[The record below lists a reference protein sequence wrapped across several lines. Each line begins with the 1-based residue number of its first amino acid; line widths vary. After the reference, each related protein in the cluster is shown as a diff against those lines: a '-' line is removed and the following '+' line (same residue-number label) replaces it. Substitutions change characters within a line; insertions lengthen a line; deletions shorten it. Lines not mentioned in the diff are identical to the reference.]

1 MLSVDHL
8 QVAEEEVVD
17 SSSNKLGDIY
27 TFVAK
32 GCFPQTTNPLRK
44 KNLKRYAQK
53 FIIDD
58 GKLYYVGPKKEEK
71 REVVIEAERKRQIF
85 LDCHFNDI
93 GHHLGQKKTVH
104 RIQSKYYWL
113 GIIKDVVDWIKVCET
128 CQHAERNKN
137 MARTVRPIKVDA
149 PWDIVGIDIIG
160 PFPETQQCNT
170 HAAVLIDYFSKWPE
184 AFPVQKTD
192 AVSVARCISKCMSSE
207 KRIADSKS
215 VLITLKRHVL
225 KKTDQKVI
233 VTLSAS
239 KRTKSFS
246 CHAVAVQTRFGAPK
260 TVVCTQSAEFC
271 DEVTNLLSNR
281 WGIVQKV
288 SPLAQPQLNPLHDC
302 TSPLLKEAIREMV
315 KEKQAD
321 WDDFLDPLLFLF
333 RTSINPTTKFTPYS
347 LMFNRK
353 ANNLNQATFGPL
365 GYDDEQDLYS
375 VKEKA
380 STYMTIMQEQQDTVK
395 QLVIANM
402 KAAYKQEKSVKRKA
416 HSNPSV
422 TLKTS
427 EPPFCVGDP
436 HSSKKLKEE
445 GLYLSFPV
453 ETVLA
458 TEQTSSQ
465 VIKTE
470 LTYHFTESDVH

>member
-192 AVSVARCISKCMSSE
+192 AVSVARCISKCMS
-207 KRIADSKS
+207 
-215 VLITLKRHVL
+215 
-225 KKTDQKVI
+225 
-233 VTLSAS
+233 
-239 KRTKSFS
+239 
-246 CHAVAVQTRFGAPK
+246 RFGAPK

-271 DEVTNLLSNR
+271 DECVVDSFWQVTNLLSNR